1 MLRST
6 SSAATC
12 HGRRLHQLALARMV
26 GGALTMTPDSL
37 HRRLSTAP
45 KSRTELIKALRAQT
59 SAPMKKCVEALDQ
72 SGGDVEA
79 AVTLLR
85 KAGLAAAAKKAGRG
99 ATDGAVAL
107 HHSADGAVEAAA
119 IVEINSETDFVA
131 RNEIFQALASDVA
144 RSALGIDRPAAAA
157 GAAALDVAALGA
169 AQLAASGAE
178 APQGSITEALG
189 VAVSQLGENLVLR
202 RACVLEVPAGAGV
215 VAGYVHN
222 AYAAGVG
229 KTVAAVA
236 LRSEAASSA
245 DGAAALRTLGQKLAM
260 HVVAAQPQ
268 FVDASSVDA
277 AALERE
283 RSILAEQAAASGKP
297 PEVVAKMVEGRLKK
311 YYGEV
316 CLLEQPYVVDE
327 AAGSV
332 AKVLAAAGKELG
344 ATVELGGFVRFQV
357 GEASPAAEEEQG
369 Q

>member
-1 MLRST
+1 
-6 SSAATC
+6 
-12 HGRRLHQLALARMV
+12 MV
-26 GGALTMTPDSL
+26 
-37 HRRLSTAP
+37 
-45 KSRTELIKALRAQT
+45 
-59 SAPMKKCVEALDQ
+59 
-72 SGGDVEA
+72 
-79 AVTLLR
+79 
-85 KAGLAAAAKKAGRG
+85 
-99 ATDGAVAL
+99 
-107 HHSADGAVEAAA
+107 
-119 IVEINSETDFVA
+119 
-131 RNEIFQALASDVA
+131 AS
-144 RSALGIDRPAAAA
+144 
-157 GAAALDVAALGA
+157 
-169 AQLAASGAE
+169 
-178 APQGSITEALG
+178 
-189 VAVSQLGENLVLR
+189 
-202 RACVLEVPAGAGV
+202 
-215 VAGYVHN
+215 YVHN